1 MKPLVFVTDLD
12 GTLLEGDGTAR
23 EEVVLLLQQLRY
35 RGVPVYAV
43 TSKTSVETVAL
54 VEELGLTFPAGVENG
69 AGVVGRDGQVSLGER
84 AVTLPILRQTAS
96 LLKQRS
102 QVPFQTLEEMDD
114 QALSSLVKLPLDR
127 IPAMRARAATLP
139 LVCHPRFDQTLPAF
153 LPSHPKLRLVRGNRF
168 LHLQG
173 DHGKADV
180 FPLLLGATH
189 RDDVFL
195 VGLGDSPNDYP
206 LLAACDLA
214 FIVSSHKGGHPFL
227 TAQLPKAQLTP
238 YPHGAGWV
246 WAVKQALKIW
256 EKIQ

>member
-12 GTLLEGDGTAR
+12 GTLLEADGTVR
-23 EEVVLLLQQLRY
+23 EEVVLLLQRLR
-35 RGVPVYAV
+35 REGIPVHAI
-43 TSKTSVETVAL
+43 TSKTPMETVAL

-69 AGVVGRDGQVSLGER
+69 AGIVGREGRVSLGEK
-84 AVTLPILRQTAS
+84 AVALSTLRQAAFS
-96 LLKQRS
+96 LKKSS
-102 QVPFQTLEEMDD
+102 QIPFQTLEELDD
-114 QALSSLVKLPLDR
+114 HVLSDLIKLPLSR
-127 IPAMRARAATLP
+127 IPAMRARTATLP
-139 LVCHPRFDQTLPAF
+139 LVCDAKYDQTLSTF

-180 FPLLLGATH
+180 FPLLLGTS
-189 RDDVFL
+189 REDVFL

-214 FIVSSHKGGHPFL
+214 FIVSSANGENPL
-227 TAQLPKAQLTP
+227 LRAWLPTAQVTP

-246 WAVKQALKIW
+246 WAVEQTLAIW
-256 EKIQ
+256 EKTR